1 MPRGGVTST
10 SGKNSRKGIP
20 NKTTSRVKE
29 AIALLAEQNVDNM
42 QLWLDAVAK
51 ENKLEALKFMLSLM
65 EYNIPKLART
75 ENTTK
80 MSVSIE
86 DALQE
91 LDV

>member
-20 NKTTSRVKE
+20 NKTTSRVKD

-42 QLWLDAVAK
+42 QLWLEEVAK